1 MTSPPSQWPDRALG
15 MSVTVLAVAVVLYIA
30 AKLIEAV
37 LTVLVGVAVVGLIGY
52 AGWTIHRFRQS
63 RW

>member
-15 MSVTVLAVAVVLYIA
+15 MAVTVLAIAVVLYIA

-37 LTVLVGVAVVGLIGY
+37 LTLLIGVAVVGLVIY
-52 AGWTIHRFRQS
+52 AAWAVHRFHQS

>member
-1 MTSPPSQWPDRALG
+1 MRTPPSQWPDRALG
-15 MSVTVLAVAVVLYIA
+15 LAVTVLAIAVVLYIA
-30 AKLIEAV
+30 ARLIEAV
-37 LTVLVGVAVVGLIGY
+37 LSVLVGAALVALLGY

>member
-15 MSVTVLAVAVVLYIA
+15 MSVTVLAIAVALYIA
-30 AKLIEAV
+30 ARLIEAV
-37 LTVLVGVAVVGLIGY
+37 LPVLVGVAVVGLVGY
-52 AGWTIHRFRQS
+52 AAWAVYRFRQS

>member
-1 MTSPPSQWPDRALG
+1 MTGPPSQWPDRALG
-15 MSVTVLAVAVVLYIA
+15 MSVTVLAIAVVLYIA

-37 LTVLVGVAVVGLIGY
+37 LSILLGVAVVGLVGY
-52 AGWTIHRFRQS
+52 AGWTIYRFKQS